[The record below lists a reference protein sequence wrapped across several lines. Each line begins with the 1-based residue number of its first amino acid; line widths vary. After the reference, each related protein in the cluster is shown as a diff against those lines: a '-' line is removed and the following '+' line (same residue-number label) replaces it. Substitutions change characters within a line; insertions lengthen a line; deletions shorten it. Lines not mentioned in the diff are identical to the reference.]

1 MATNKHGG
9 TKLQEEYLIKPI
21 TEGAQVQ
28 LDTKINPNW
37 NKIIIPI
44 KNYKKE
50 KSSTNPDKTR

>member
-1 MATNKHGG
+1 MEAQN
-9 TKLQEEYLIKPI
+9 LQEEYLIKPI
-21 TEGAQVQ
+21 TEGAQIQ